1 MMPFCVRV
9 EANLSPCL
17 SLGETYW
24 TSFLMEDLN
33 GLSWTS
39 SSDNARKPPS
49 MSSSSLFSSIRPTP
63 TSGLATPPSGV
74 LRPSNPPSKSSTPA
88 DDSFAGLVSFGA
100 SNSDKTI
107 SLLEQQKRLQEQ
119 RIRKEVEKKSRFE
132 AQYGGQNSQ
141 FWESLGQAGSKPH
154 ITGSIP
160 SRQNVQESDEDDLLA
175 AFSALAPVDSSTN
188 FPIPSSR
195 LSPQLASSTLKP
207 VSNGLASGSRGHG
220 SFPGDGEDD
229 DPFGLGQMSSKP
241 ESISKPN
248 QDDGDDFLGLLAKP
262 VSEFPRP
269 EMESLKIN
277 SLDGDNHSPSPQPS
291 HPRDQA
297 IAEMVDMGFPAD
309 KANEALANTESGV
322 DVQVAV
328 GWLLNQESKQEA
340 QANSSSGESGGLG
353 HVQER
358 EGRRRD
364 QSEKR
369 ERNHPGWMTEGDP
382 YRPSGDIGNRLFKT
396 ANSLWKSGSKKV
408 QQAVHDLN
416 NETDSNQPRWMRDRA
431 FATEN
436 QRSEVFS
443 RERQRPDQGNAHHIN
458 IDQKSEASNQL
469 TDEALLLESGV
480 LQSFQQP
487 IRQKGGVRQIPE
499 NASTKVVK
507 ETKRDVPGQ
516 RQPRVKE
523 ARSRLTRS
531 AVEEQPS
538 PEYISPARRRRPATQ
553 QKSERS
559 SESLD
564 GSTTAA
570 AANAVSKPRSPKKPP
585 PKPVRTGPPPRTI
598 PEVRPSSLTS
608 SHQQCQRGTEAYNR
622 GDYSA
627 AHESFARALSML
639 PVGHPVTLIFL
650 CNRAMTALNI
660 GEPKLAIADAD
671 SILAVIGPS
680 KGEAEVIEL
689 GNGEPAKPM
698 KEFFGKAL
706 MRKAEALEQLERWD
720 EAAKIWRQ
728 AVETGHGGSTSIQG
742 RNRCEKAAGISKP
755 VSQTSVPVGQRLSVP
770 KSSVQVQPST
780 EAVSRL
786 RAANEAA
793 DRIDEEKFALAD
805 SIQAKVAAWKGD
817 NQDNLRTL
825 LTSLDSVLWPEAG
838 WKKINLSEVVSSNKV
853 KVQYMK
859 AIAKVHPD
867 KVRRCCVYLPR
878 FLMANNFRQVP
889 INATTE
895 QRMIASAV
903 FSSLNEAWDKF
914 RKQNNL

>member
-1 MMPFCVRV
+1 
-9 EANLSPCL
+9 
-17 SLGETYW
+17 
-24 TSFLMEDLN
+24 MEDLD

-63 TSGLATPPSGV
+63 TSGLTTPV

-100 SNSDKTI
+100 SNSDKNI

-154 ITGSIP
+154 ITGSMP

-175 AFSALAPVDSSTN
+175 AFSASAPVDSSTN

-220 SFPGDGEDD
+220 SSPGDGEDD
-229 DPFGLGQMSSKP
+229 DPFGLGQMS
-241 ESISKPN
+241 SKPN

-269 EMESLKIN
+269 EVESLKIN
-277 SLDGDNHSPSPQPS
+277 SLDRDNHSPSPQPS

-309 KANEALANTESGV
+309 KANEALANTESGI

-340 QANSSSGESGGLG
+340 QANSGSGKSGGLG
-353 HVQER
+353 RVQER

-369 ERNHPGWMTEGDP
+369 ERNHPAWMTEGDS

-416 NETDSNQPRWMRDRA
+416 SETDSNQPRWMRDRA
-431 FATEN
+431 FTTEN

-443 RERQRPDQGNAHHIN
+443 RERQRTNQGNAHDIN

-469 TDEALLLESGV
+469 TDEALLLESGI

-487 IRQKGGVRQIPE
+487 IRQKGGVRQVPE

-507 ETKRDVPGQ
+507 ETKRDLPGQ

-523 ARSRLTRS
+523 ARSRLTRG

-538 PEYISPARRRRPATQ
+538 QEYISPARRRRPAAQ

-639 PVGHPVTLIFL
+639 PVGHPVTIIFL

-755 VSQTSVPVGQRLSVP
+755 VSQTSVPVGQRLSIP
-770 KSSVQVQPST
+770 KSSVPGDISGREVQPST

-793 DRIDEEKFALAD
+793 DRIDEEKFALAG

-825 LTSLDSVLWPEAG
+825 LTSLDSILWPEAG

-867 KVRRCCVYLPR
+867 KV
-878 FLMANNFRQVP
+878 P

-903 FSSLNEAWDKF
+903 FSSLNDAWDKF